1 MGTGLPGTKR
11 SDSGNMTQSMHVAP
25 SAQQLAAWSR
35 AYIESSVLTHKLAP
49 PPFTEAGAEALGLPP
64 PQGPGRPTELRVT
77 WAKYKAP
84 RSAHALMDVRKRAH
98 LLHTFFHHEL
108 QAAELLCWAV
118 LRFPDA
124 PLAFR
129 RGLLNI
135 CLDEIRHMNAYAQ
148 RLRELGFPL
157 GSFEVRDWFWE
168 RAPAASTPA
177 AFVALMGLGFEA
189 GNLDHARRFAQM
201 LREAGDAA
209 SATLQEQVG
218 DEEVAHVAFGAHW
231 FRELTGGLGFAAWCS
246 ALPPPL
252 SPMVMRGSPLDR
264 PRRAQAGFPADF
276 LDALEAWVPESRGC

>member
-1 MGTGLPGTKR
+1 MTPIVHDLPSPG
-11 SDSGNMTQSMHVAP
+11 
-25 SAQQLAAWSR
+25 QLAAWSR
-35 AYIESSVLTHKLAP
+35 AYVLSSALDYKLAP
-49 PPFTEAGAEALGLPP
+49 PPFTSVVAEAPCLPP
-64 PQGPGRPTELRVT
+64 PGVPGRPPELRVT

-84 RSAHALMDVRKRAH
+84 RSAHALMDQRKRAQ

-118 LRFPDA
+118 LRFPET
-124 PLAFR
+124 PPAFR
-129 RGLLNI
+129 KGLLHI

-148 RLRELGFPL
+148 RLTELGFPL

-201 LREAGDAA
+201 LRDAGDETSAA
-209 SATLQEQVG
+209 LQERVG

-231 FRELTGGLGFAAWCS
+231 FRELTGGLGFDAWRH
-246 ALPPPL
+246 ALPAPL

-264 PRRAQAGFPADF
+264 TRRAQAGLDTDF
-276 LDALEAWVPESRGC
+276 LDALEAWVPESRGS